1 MNSVS
6 KRSRTYRTAW
16 LFLALA
22 IIAEVTGTSFM
33 ADAARGG
40 GYAGYIIMAAAL
52 AVSYF
57 FLALSARIISVGVAY
72 AIWEGAG
79 LLLLTIIGITIFNES
94 VSLTEAA
101 GLIAAVIGIVCV
113 ALGENH

>member
-40 GYAGYIIMAAAL
+40 GENVKQNIPA
-52 AVSYF
+52 
-57 FLALSARIISVGVAY
+57 ISS
-72 AIWEGAG
+72 WPP
-79 LLLLTIIGITIFNES
+79 
-94 VSLTEAA
+94 
-101 GLIAAVIGIVCV
+101 
-113 ALGENH
+113 H